1 VILGK
6 LFSPLRSVAPL
17 LVRVAVGV
25 VFLYHG
31 ADKVG
36 LVGADGFQDSIRDAI
51 KAAAHAGFSPPEF
64 WGYALAL
71 TELVG
76 GGLLVIGFGTRYAAL
91 SLAFVMGVAV
101 FKVHGLSVFDVRQR
115 GFEYAFTLMCC
126 CLSLVFS
133 GSGVLSVDQIFRGGR
148 PS

>member
-6 LFSPLRSVAPL
+6 VFSPLRSVAPL

-36 LVGADGFQDSIRDAI
+36 LVGADDFRTSIRAAI
-51 KAAAHAGFSPPEF
+51 GAAEHAGFRPAEF

-76 GGLLVIGFGTRYAAL
+76 GALLVVGFATRYAAL

-101 FKVHGLSVFDVRQR
+101 FQVHWNA
-115 GFEYAFTLMCC
+115 GFSLANQGYEYALTLMLC

-133 GSGVLSVDQIFRGGR
+133 GSGVLSVDQVFRGGKAQ
-148 PS
+148 